1 MRRPAFPFAWILAL
15 LCALA
20 VVAGPRAAFA
30 DTILAPGD
38 VLDIQVFGETALTQ
52 QVTIARDGSI
62 GYPLLG
68 RIVVAGKTPVQAG
81 DAIAAGLAKYIR
93 HPLVAVGIKT
103 EAQYNVLV
111 LGNVKTPGRYTLQP
125 GSRVTDAIAA
135 AGGLGPVNGALPDA
149 RVNVGEKTRTVP
161 LESLLRRG
169 DLAQNVPLNDG
180 AAVYVPSPAT
190 IRVRVLGAVDHP
202 GEIEVNEGDRLA
214 VAIAKAG
221 NSVSSNADL
230 NRIAVTRRDAGGATK
245 VSHVNLYDALKNGNL
260 ASDLV
265 LAPDDVIFVPESARR
280 NNDAIGGVFG
290 ILRRLFLPF

>member
-1 MRRPAFPFAWILAL
+1 MRRPFVCLWTFALACVLAL
-15 LCALA
+15 G
-20 VVAGPRAAFA
+20 AGTGAASA

-38 VLDIQVFGETALTQ
+38 VLDVQVFGETALTQ
-52 QVTIARDGSI
+52 TVTVARDGSI

-68 RIVVAGKTPVQAG
+68 RIVVAGKTPTQAG
-81 DAIAAGLAKYIR
+81 DAIAAGLGKYIR

-125 GSRVTDAIAA
+125 GSRITDAIAA
-135 AGGLGPVNGALPDA
+135 AGGLGPVNGALPAA
-149 RVNVGEKTRTVP
+149 RVSIGEKTRSVP
-161 LESLLRRG
+161 LEALLRRG
-169 DLAQNVPLNDG
+169 DVGLNVALSDG
-180 AAVYVPSPAT
+180 AAVYVPSPET
-190 IRVRVLGAVDHP
+190 IRVKVLGAVDHP

-230 NRIAVTRRDAGGATK
+230 NHIAVTRREPDGSTK
-245 VSHVNLYDALKNGNL
+245 VSHVNLYDSLKNGNL

-265 LAPDDVIFVPESARR
+265 LAPDDVVYVPESARH
-280 NNDAIGGVFG
+280 NGEATGGVLG